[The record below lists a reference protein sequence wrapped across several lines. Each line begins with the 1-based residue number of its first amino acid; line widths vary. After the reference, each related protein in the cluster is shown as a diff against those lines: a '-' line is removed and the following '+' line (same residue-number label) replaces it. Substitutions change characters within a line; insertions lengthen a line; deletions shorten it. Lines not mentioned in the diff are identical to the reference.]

1 MSVTWPVESAANED
15 VDVIQF
21 SFVLNLSVCCKC
33 WFIVTFGS
41 TAVSIALT
49 CFDAQFLLV

>member
-21 SFVLNLSVCCKC
+21 SFVLNLSVLC
-33 WFIVTFGS
+33 
-41 TAVSIALT
+41 
-49 CFDAQFLLV
+49 LL